1 MEITM
6 ILKSL
11 QQSSHEQRLKK
22 SSKILRALFV
32 GCASLGLLASSF
44 VMAVE
49 PLSVQGNKVLVGG
62 QVKSLGG
69 ISLFWS
75 NNGWGG
81 ENFYTAADVTRMKN
95 EFGAKIVRAA
105 IGHGA
110 GGGIQDDWASNMSRL
125 DTVIQAA
132 IDNDMYVIVDFHS
145 HHAEDAKDLAKNFFS
160 AVANKWGGYNNVIYE
175 IYNEPLAVSWDWTL
189 KPYAEDVGATIRAI
203 DPDNLIVMGTP
214 NWSQDVDIAAS
225 NPANVSNM
233 AYTLHFYAES
243 HREHFRAK
251 AKTALERGIA
261 LFATEWSISH
271 ASGAGAVNVG
281 EGHAWINFLREN
293 GISHAAWAYNDKEF
307 NDKKEVESSSFFW
320 KDGSL
325 KASGQFVKDI
335 LKDGDTDGKI
345 EGPCELLTVSGS
357 VEAEGFCHAV
367 GIKTEPTQD
376 TGGGLNVGWVN
387 NNDWLTYKINMPQA
401 GQVKV
406 TYRVASAADGGVI
419 RMEKSG
425 GGTVYGS
432 VEVPNSGGW
441 QNWVDVSHTIALAAG
456 EQTIALVASVG
467 GWNLNRFR
475 IDATTPCSGNCSTG
489 TIVQA
494 ENFTE
499 MGGIET
505 EPTQDEEGGLNV
517 GWIDAGD
524 WMSYDVSLP
533 VSSSGWYDVSYRI
546 ASPSGGSLK
555 LEQPGGA
562 VVYGNMSFGGTG
574 GWQTWSTV
582 SQRISLPAGTSRLS
596 LAATSAG
603 WNINWFE
610 VKAVN

>member
-1 MEITM
+1 MM
-6 ILKSL
+6 KNGQFF
-11 QQSSHEQRLKK
+11 QQRRHKKPLTK
-22 SSKILRALFV
+22 SSIALKAILAGF
-32 GCASLGLLASSF
+32 ASLGLLASSIA
-44 VMAVE
+44 MAIE

-62 QVKSLGG
+62 QAKSLGG

-81 ENFYTAADVTRMKN
+81 ENFYTAADVTRMKD

-110 GGGIQDDWASNMSRL
+110 SGGIQDDWASNMSRL

-145 HHAEDAKDLAKNFFS
+145 HHAEDDKNLAKNFFS
-160 AVANKWGGYNNVIYE
+160 AVAHKWGGYNNVIYE

-203 DPDNLIVMGTP
+203 DPDNLIIMGTP
-214 NWSQDVDIAAS
+214 NWSQDVDVAAS

-233 AYTLHFYAES
+233 AYTIHFYAES
-243 HREHFRAK
+243 HRENLRAK
-251 AKTALERGIA
+251 AKTALDRGIA

-281 EGHAWINFLREN
+281 EGHTWIDFLREHD
-293 GISHAAWAYNDKEF
+293 ISHAAWAYNDKEF
-307 NDKKEVESSSFFW
+307 NDKGEVESSSFFW

-335 LKDGDTDGKI
+335 LKNDDDSETI
-345 EGPCELLTVSGS
+345 EGPCNLLSVSGG
-357 VEAEGFCHAV
+357 VEAEGFCHAS

-376 TGGGLNVGWVN
+376 ADGGLNIGWVDN
-387 NNDWLTYKINMPQA
+387 TDWLTYNVYMPQA

-406 TYRVASAADGGVI
+406 TYRVASAVDGGVI
-419 RMEKSG
+419 RIEKSG
-425 GGTVYGS
+425 GGAVYGS
-432 VEVPNSGGW
+432 VDVENTNGW
-441 QNWVDVSHTIALAAG
+441 QNWVNVSHTISLPAG
-456 EQTIALVASVG
+456 EQTIALVATVG
-467 GWNLNRFR
+467 GWNLNKFR
-475 IDATTPCSGNCSTG
+475 IDAASCSGNCSAG
-489 TIVQA
+489 VVVQA
-494 ENFTE
+494 ESFTE

-505 EPTQDEEGGLNV
+505 EPTQDEKGGLNV
-517 GWIDAGD
+517 GWINGGD

-533 VSSSGWYDVSYRI
+533 ASSSGLYDISYRV
-546 ASPSGGSLK
+546 ASPSGGSFK

-562 VVYGNMSFGGTG
+562 LVHGDMSFNATG
-574 GWQTWSTV
+574 GWQVWSTV
-582 SQRISLPAGTSRLS
+582 SHRISLPAGTTRLAI
-596 LAATSAG
+596 AATSAG

-610 VKAVN
+610 IKAVN